1 MQTKSLLIIFF
12 VSFSAQCFA
21 QEQQNLETVFLKE
34 LNNIATYTYKIPKS
48 DFNEQDSIVVIK
60 PYSISKNILSTT
72 YQKKINDTL
81 YTLKMEVPFH
91 KIIKVYIDIY
101 TVLSFNDT
109 DATVYKTEVASG
121 KTEVYKTQDW
131 NVGIPLYEGE
141 ERTAA
146 LQKLLETMYNKAI
159 RKPKATYIKP
169 KKKP

>member
-1 MQTKSLLIIFF
+1 MKTKSLLIFF
-12 VSFSAQCFA
+12 LVSFSTLCFS
-21 QEQQNLETVFLKE
+21 QEQPNLETAFLKE
-34 LNNIATYTYKIPKS
+34 LNNIATNTYKVPKS
-48 DFNEQDSIVVIK
+48 DFNEHDSIVVVK
-60 PYSISKNILSTT
+60 PYEINKNILSTT

-146 LQKLLETMYNKAI
+146 LQKLLETMYEKAI
-159 RKPKATYIKP
+159 RKPKATYVKP

>member
-1 MQTKSLLIIFF
+1 MKTKSLLIFFF
-12 VSFSAQCFA
+12 VSFSVLCFA
-21 QEQQNLETVFLKE
+21 QEQSNLETAFLKE
-34 LNNIATYTYKIPKS
+34 LNNIATDTYKVPKS
-48 DFNEQDSIVVIK
+48 DFNEQDSIVVIQ
-60 PYSISKNILSTT
+60 PYSINKNILSTT

-81 YTLKMEVPFH
+81 YSLKMEVPFR

-109 DATVYKTEVASG
+109 VHKTEVTSG

-146 LQKLLETMYNKAI
+146 LQKLLETMYDKAI